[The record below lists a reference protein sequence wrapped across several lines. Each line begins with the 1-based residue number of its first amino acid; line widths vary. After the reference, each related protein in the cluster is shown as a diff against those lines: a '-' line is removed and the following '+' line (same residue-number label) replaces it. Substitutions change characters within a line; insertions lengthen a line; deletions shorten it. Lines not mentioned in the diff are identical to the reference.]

1 VFIAQK
7 RRFAEAAMSVVA
19 LQDDPMSRVRAEM
32 EIITSDGRCAG
43 RVSAC
48 STDRIFMSKS
58 EQPILRE
65 WIRRVD
71 RDVFISKKW
80 NELTR

>member
-1 VFIAQK
+1 MAAIA
-7 RRFAEAAMSVVA
+7 R
-19 LQDDPMSRVRAEM
+19 QDDPISRIREQM

-43 RVSAC
+43 KVSAC

-58 EQPILRE
+58 DQPILRE

-80 NELTR
+80 SELTR